1 MRDCLVAFCLALVAC
16 STPATPARAGEC
28 VEYGVRYVVALEA
41 GTTDPYFETAVDCF
55 GSMPFQTARSGLVPS
70 PPRSSRPGVRIPCV
84 RGFLAAIE
92 QLALSK
98 WAQDRVNL
106 QMLYRIAARWGVAE
120 FKGRTCLKRFFPP
133 IPRRAITGCARIW
146 PSWVTAAP
154 HQSCAAS
161 TCGLDP
167 KRDKGGIDLAE
178 DILSCL
184 YHIPC
189 DEAISVARE
198 LLEGEEDL
206 HLQGRPADPASE
218 SIGSAPVILSSA
230 QRTERP

>member
-1 MRDCLVAFCLALVAC
+1 MMRDSLVAICLALVAC
-16 STPATPARAGEC
+16 STPATPAWAGEC
-28 VEYGVRYVVALEA
+28 VEYGERYVVALEA

-55 GSMPFQTARSGLVPS
+55 GSMPISDGTKWAGPVAAAKFEARRQDPLR
-70 PPRSSRPGVRIPCV
+70 PRI
-84 RGFLAAIE
+84 LAAIE

-120 FKGRTCLKRFFPP
+120 FNGTDVFEALLSVERVGYHGVREDL
-133 IPRRAITGCARIW
+133 AILGDCR
-146 PSWVTAAP
+146 
-154 HQSCAAS
+154 AAS
-161 TCGLDP
+161 VLRSQYRALDP
-167 KRDKGGIDLAE
+167 KRDKGGMDIAE

-206 HLQGRPADPASE
+206 HLQER
-218 SIGSAPVILSSA
+218 IQRVID
-230 QRTERP
+230 R